1 MDTIGC
7 ETQIKIRWITTI
19 NNHASYQNKI
29 NCFKLHRTVCDSYDK
44 VTLLQ
49 TLTSKLLAFLSMC
62 VHMSRPKGHV
72 RPVLPSPWFKALYVL
87 DCYTFCTRQKLQGNC
102 TIIKLENHFDYFHC
116 GKKKLVNE
124 GSKNMFTKQ
133 DNSLKHCIQSITK
146 KLRSTLSLKIE
157 TETKNTTVPF
167 SKEDKSKYSSRVK
180 CISRKIAWAS
190 KDFNQLGPL
199 SPKNMVS
206 LLSCSM

>member
-1 MDTIGC
+1 MFQIVTHFVQDKNFKGTVPLSNLKTI
-7 ETQIKIRWITTI
+7 
-19 NNHASYQNKI
+19 
-29 NCFKLHRTVCDSYDK
+29 L
-44 VTLLQ
+44 
-49 TLTSKLLAFLSMC
+49 
-62 VHMSRPKGHV
+62 
-72 RPVLPSPWFKALYVL
+72 
-87 DCYTFCTRQKLQGNC
+87 
-102 TIIKLENHFDYFHC
+102 IIFIA
-116 GKKKLVNE
+116 GRKKLVNV

-206 LLSCSM
+206 LLSCSMQYLRGHARTSSKLEYIRASSSAISWVVIVMRHLKTGLLLKIT